1 MGYKILTTQELNAT
15 DLDNITIN
23 GSKIVAVPRTSNDG
37 LEHILEGDNY
47 NQYTLQGILEYI
59 DNHFSNWNPQIP

>member
-1 MGYKILTTQELNAT
+1 MGYNILTTAELNAT
-15 DLDNITIN
+15 DLSNITIN

-47 NQYTLQGILEYI
+47 NQYTLQSILDYI
-59 DNHFSNWNPQIP
+59 NSNITNWSPQRI